1 MLFTGTT
8 ERSIDDKHRLS
19 VPTEMRCGFAM
30 GSGPSVV
37 YASPGVAGC
46 ICLWPEA
53 TFEALSTSF
62 EQSLLPDED
71 VMEYE
76 QILFSQSRR
85 LEIDKAGRIRLPE
98 TLLEF
103 AEIGSLAVVIGV
115 RDHLE
120 LRNPER
126 WNASVEEKLSK
137 LPEILSRARNRRSGQ
152 TRETQ

>member
-152 TRETQ
+152 ARETQ